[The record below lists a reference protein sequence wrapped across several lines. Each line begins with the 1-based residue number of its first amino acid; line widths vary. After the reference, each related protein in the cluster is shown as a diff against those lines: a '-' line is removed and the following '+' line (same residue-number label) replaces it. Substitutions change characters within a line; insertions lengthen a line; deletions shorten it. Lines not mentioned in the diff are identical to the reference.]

1 MTDQDAVTTTD
12 HQPGVVVVKM
22 KMKVLGVEMMKV
34 DHLGGGMRK
43 KTTGG
48 KPPEVVVVTT
58 SVVVAVIATG
68 TDLAVTV
75 TDLHLEDSRMREAGQ
90 TTVLGAVAVTTGV
103 EEEENPG
110 VTIAV
115 PEVVAVLQTV
125 AMVNAV
131 VGLTEKAA
139 VAAEAGVTVHL
150 VVLTGPHPGEM
161 GPGTTVVAMTGAEA
175 VAAPA
180 KELGGVQEMPLQDV
194 TVQGTRPP
202 GVTTASPSLPG
213 VTTTVTG
220 KQSASVKKSN
230 FGSFISVSLFLCHHL
245 TLTAIGYNF

>member
-1 MTDQDAVTTTD
+1 MTDQDVVTMTDLDAAKMTD
-12 HQPGVVVVKM
+12 HRPGVVVVEM
-22 KMKVLGVEMMKV
+22 KKTVLGAVTVQGVTTDHPDVVTMTDLDVGMMKV

-48 KPPEVVVVTT
+48 KPPEVVVTT
-58 SVVVAVIATG
+58 SVAVAVIATG

-90 TTVLGAVAVTTGV
+90 TTVHGAVAVTTGV
-103 EEEENPG
+103 EEEENQG

-115 PEVVAVLQTV
+115 PEVVALLQTV

-131 VGLTEKAA
+131 VDLTEKVA

-150 VVLTGPHPGEM
+150 VVPTGPHPGEM

-180 KELGGVQEMPLQDV
+180 KEVGGVQEMTLQDV
-194 TVQGTRPP
+194 TVQGTRP
-202 GVTTASPSLPG
+202 
-213 VTTTVTG
+213 
-220 KQSASVKKSN
+220 
-230 FGSFISVSLFLCHHL
+230 
-245 TLTAIGYNF
+245 